1 MYEEMKE
8 ANPGLE
14 GMEKGVL
21 AALHG
26 FGNALL
32 SALAGMR
39 SEKYPVPT
47 ITCVCG
53 EQAHYQRKRRGE
65 CKTLVGTIELKRAY
79 YLCSHCHRRRC
90 PLDKQLGFCAGSISA
105 GLDELLALLGCQ
117 FSFAQSAE
125 MVKQLTWVEVSANRC
140 RRSTEALGQ
149 LVAAEEESVR
159 HQVWEQPTLYLPL
172 VSQAAIDPLYVSA
185 DGVTVHTRESGW
197 REQCVGAVYTT
208 KRRRQEYNHQW
219 PQSN

>member
-1 MYEEMKE
+1 MGSKEKESFVQVVVAYAQGMTERMDEEMKE

-65 CKTLVGTIELKRAY
+65 CKILVGTIEEDL
-79 YLCSHCHRRRC
+79 S
-90 PLDKQLGFCAGSISA
+90 
-105 GLDELLALLGCQ
+105 
-117 FSFAQSAE
+117 
-125 MVKQLTWVEVSANRC
+125 
-140 RRSTEALGQ
+140 RSTNRVKRIITSGL
-149 LVAAEEESVR
+149 
-159 HQVWEQPTLYLPL
+159 
-172 VSQAAIDPLYVSA
+172 SA
-185 DGVTVHTRESGW
+185 TEPIFR
-197 REQCVGAVYTT
+197 QQFL
-208 KRRRQEYNHQW
+208 RRNLE
-219 PQSN
+219 